1 MKIIFMKSTTETS
14 YLDVY
19 INLCISLFKKFNDPE
34 NEEMNFKR
42 LLLSRCEN
50 QFYKMMQQE
59 QANRRSRRASM
70 DEAAIKGKQTDELE
84 TEFNK
89 TMVFA
94 FGESELLQRQRD
106 QMFGNMHFLVELFKL
121 KLVKGTVI
129 KTCLE
134 DLF

>member
-1 MKIIFMKSTTETS
+1 
-14 YLDVY
+14 
-19 INLCISLFKKFNDPE
+19 
-34 NEEMNFKR
+34 
-42 LLLSRCEN
+42 
-50 QFYKMMQQE
+50 MQQE

-70 DEAAIKGKQTDELE
+70 DEAAIKGKQTDEWE